1 MKIFLCDELRKKLF
15 VQLKKKKKE
24 SEDRVRRYR
33 RVVFPILAY
42 KSRGRRVGF

>member
-15 VQLKKKKKE
+15 VQLKKKKE
-24 SEDRVRRYR
+24 SEDRVRRNR

>member
-15 VQLKKKKKE
+15 VQLKKKKE